1 MLLVV
6 CGNLENY
13 WFFLEVASHVMM
25 TKSKISNVFTLYR
38 EFVLSQELVQLAL
51 QEWLDK
57 ARNEVRRRF
66 EVSQHLISEGSKF
79 DIYMD

>member
-1 MLLVV
+1 
-6 CGNLENY
+6 
-13 WFFLEVASHVMM
+13 MM
-25 TKSKISNVFTLYR
+25 TLSKISIVFTLNR